1 MSALALNPCGL
12 VSSVI
17 RAVPKSDIHD
27 FKKLNINQNFTE
39 TIQFGVNI
47 ANNLLIVLYRKGHYI
62 RKKVLQCVVL
72 INYCLVQ
79 I

>member
-1 MSALALNPCGL
+1 MALNPCGL
-12 VSSVI
+12 VSSAI
-17 RAVPKSDIHD
+17 KAVPKSGISYL
-27 FKKLNINQNFTE
+27 KKLNINQNFTE
-39 TIQFGVNI
+39 TSQFGVNI
-47 ANNLLIVLYRKGHYI
+47 ANILLIVLYIRGHYI

>member
-1 MSALALNPCGL
+1 MRALALNPCGL
-12 VSSVI
+12 VSSAI
-17 RAVPKSDIHD
+17 RAVPKSDINV

-39 TIQFGVNI
+39 TSQFGVNI
-47 ANNLLIVLYRKGHYI
+47 ANNLLIVLYRKGHCI
-62 RKKVLQCVVL
+62 RKKVLQCMVL